1 MNNLKSEAL
10 MICNLEVDMNVTFNY
25 SYVSSELPSHKQWLS
40 SVTHELNSFI
50 KSQLPGRQRLSV
62 AIGVAK
68 MIKNEHHYKSF
79 TQPLIEAITAL
90 FNHLEF
96 QQLLIRKRRSILKK

>member
-10 MICNLEVDMNVTFNY
+10 MICNLEVDMNGTFNY

-68 MIKNEHHYKSF
+68 MIKNCGNAE
-79 TQPLIEAITAL
+79 E
-90 FNHLEF
+90 
-96 QQLLIRKRRSILKK
+96 IRKNFNISQDPPQEEDAAVNV

>member
-1 MNNLKSEAL
+1 MGELAIQATIKGFKNKKLSRYNQATLEMSKSQIEASMNNLKSEAL

-62 AIGVAK
+62 AIGVA
-68 MIKNEHHYKSF
+68 
-79 TQPLIEAITAL
+79 
-90 FNHLEF
+90 
-96 QQLLIRKRRSILKK
+96 R